1 MSQLSSSEISNF
13 GLRLGLQKQ
22 SLNIYLYT
30 YISYLYFEKRTN

>member
-22 SLNIYLYT
+22 SLNT
-30 YISYLYFEKRTN
+30 YIPYLYFEKRMN